1 MNEPNM
7 DQEEV
12 LDPNAQKELT
22 PEEYLKARD
31 QAIDHLKKEIVYLKV
46 EKEYEVL
53 SADIE
58 EAKTRRITMIAQRA
72 RFYQKQEAPE
82 TQTPVAANAGMPA
95 QSEVTPNEPLKK
107 RTLKKD

>member
-53 SADIE
+53 MADVE

-82 TQTPVAANAGMPA
+82 TKVPQVD
-95 QSEVTPNEPLKK
+95 EEPLPREEPVKK
-107 RTLKKD
+107 RTLKRD